1 MYFFIYANNDGNSV
15 RTRFLNCLANIN
27 DKVLNYVMDGYYQS
41 GDIYLHKYQINSAA
55 SDNETYD

>member
-1 MYFFIYANNDGNSV
+1 MMEIVFEHV
-15 RTRFLNCLANIN
+15 FLNCLANIDDN
-27 DKVLNYVMDGYYQS
+27 LLNYVRDRYYQS